1 MTFGLTTLICMILS
15 NRLNLFFDLFSLFS
29 SLLPMELILLLKT
42 DFLVRSFL
50 FSSLKV
56 GLTFNLIILSY
67 LDSLLYAETKLVLL
81 CFFSFKQELLDLIE
95 LLRLF
100 LLLLLQN
107 EKSRLRFEALLDA
120 DEVYDRSRLL
130 LDFERLIG

>member
-1 MTFGLTTLICMILS
+1 
-15 NRLNLFFDLFSLFS
+15 
-29 SLLPMELILLLKT
+29 MELILLLKT